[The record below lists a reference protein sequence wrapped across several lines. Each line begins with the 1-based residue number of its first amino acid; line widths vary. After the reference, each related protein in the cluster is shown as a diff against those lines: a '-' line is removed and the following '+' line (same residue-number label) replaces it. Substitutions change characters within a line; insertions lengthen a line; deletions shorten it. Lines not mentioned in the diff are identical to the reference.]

1 MRKKTLILSA
11 LVCVLGGGALLSP
24 GSASARTSVEYE
36 PCIDYRDGP
45 CSYENRI
52 MLCDAGGYVHGLV
65 CTDGTWT
72 WL

>member
-1 MRKKTLILSA
+1 MHRKILTLSA
-11 LVCVLGGGALLSP
+11 LVCTLGGGALLAP
-24 GSASARTSVEYE
+24 AAASGRTTYDYE
-36 PCIDYRDGP
+36 PCIDYQDGP
-45 CSYENRI
+45 CGYENRI

>member
-1 MRKKTLILSA
+1 MRRKILALSS
-11 LVCVLGGGALLSP
+11 LVCIVGSGALLSP
-24 GSASARTSVEYE
+24 ASASARNDEL
-36 PCIDYRDGP
+36 PCIDFQDGP

-52 MLCDAGGYVHGLV
+52 MLCDAGGYVHGLI